1 MANENKINE
10 EVNQNPDLET
20 IMKEGLQQFDIPPEQ
35 KPTESA
41 AASQSAA
48 APVKKEDADTKE
60 MPPEKKVEP
69 PPAQAEAKRFT
80 SHEEA
85 EKGYKNL
92 QSEFTRVTTELK
104 ETKGKLTAQELAEK
118 QSKVVEAATLEF
130 EKFATD
136 RRTKLLDEIDA
147 LDPDDKDYRTKVAQA
162 QARTDKDILTAG
174 QKIAVAAT
182 ITEAPLP
189 PVKPAAA
196 TSADDQNRTGSV
208 VEYTKKIIAAPEIGL
223 DPDDVLFWIFAGQA
237 PDRNA
242 AGKNIPLDEQIKWA
256 VDQTKQYHSKI
267 TPPIDK
273 KKEIADAAVVAANN
287 QQAEMPLSRTTAR
300 VPVTDDAENNK
311 PLSLSDAIDSANDL
325 RRL

>member
-1 MANENKINE
+1 VYEIYHDLTALEPIIASTRRFVWISVGLGFLVLYGSLFTLVRNASRQLVRRNEENKH
-10 EVNQNPDLET
+10 LY
-20 IMKEGLQQFDIPPEQ
+20 EQ
-35 KPTESA
+35 E
-41 AASQSAA
+41 Q
-48 APVKKEDADTKE
+48 
-60 MPPEKKVEP
+60 
-69 PPAQAEAKRFT
+69 
-80 SHEEA
+80 
-85 EKGYKNL
+85 
-92 QSEFTRVTTELK
+92 TRRTELAA
-104 ETKGKLTAQELAEK
+104 LYDLSRALA
-118 QSKVVEAATLEF
+118 
-130 EKFATD
+130 
-136 RRTKLLDEIDA
+136 DA